1 MMTQTFAQN
10 VKNIVMFGKTMKSE
24 KARFEFDARL
34 ADQRVK
40 HCLICSVCWEAP
52 NSKKKRQVMRTNYY
66 ENFPSYGKPKETCP
80 KCKESITQ

>member
-1 MMTQTFAQN
+1 MKLHQFLMVNQQLLTL
-10 VKNIVMFGKTMKSE
+10 IMKSE

-40 HCLICSVCWEAP
+40 HCLVCSVCWEAP

-66 ENFPSYGKPKETCP
+66 S
-80 KCKESITQ
+80 

>member
-1 MMTQTFAQN
+1 MKLHQFL
-10 VKNIVMFGKTMKSE
+10 IVNQQLLILTMKSE
-24 KARFEFDARL
+24 KDRFEFDARL

-40 HCLICSVCWEAP
+40 HCLVCSVCWEAP

-66 ENFPSYGKPKETCP
+66 ENFPSYGKQKETCP

>member
-1 MMTQTFAQN
+1 MKSHQLLMVNQQLLTL
-10 VKNIVMFGKTMKSE
+10 IMKSE

-34 ADQRVK
+34 ADHRVK
-40 HCLICSVCWEAP
+40 HCLVCSICWEAP
-52 NSKKKRQVMRTNYY
+52 NSKKRREVMRTNYY

>member
-1 MMTQTFAQN
+1 
-10 VKNIVMFGKTMKSE
+10 MKSE

-40 HCLICSVCWEAP
+40 HCLVCSVCWEAP

-66 ENFPSYGKPKETCP
+66 ENFPT
-80 KCKESITQ
+80 